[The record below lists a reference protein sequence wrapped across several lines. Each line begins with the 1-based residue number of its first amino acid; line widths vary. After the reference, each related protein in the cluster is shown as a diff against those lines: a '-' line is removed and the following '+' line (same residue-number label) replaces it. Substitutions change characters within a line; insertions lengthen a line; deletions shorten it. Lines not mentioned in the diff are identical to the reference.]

1 MTEYEEYKQTGM
13 CWAATSRNVL
23 CCVRQTMVCS
33 LYSVIQLITM
43 TRMLSSWS
51 VT

>member
-1 MTEYEEYKQTGM
+1 MTEYEKYKQTGM
-13 CWAATSRNVL
+13 LGSYSRNVL